1 MSYISNLANRVNS
14 IEAKDKFNL
23 QELDINMLVPSN
35 NNFYGIRE
43 IEELAV
49 SIKESGLM
57 HNLVVRKLADGKYE
71 ILSGERRYRALL
83 SLNITKVPCQVKE
96 LNDVDS
102 ELLLIKANAEQRE
115 LTPMEKMEAVNRLER
130 IYKNKKAS
138 GEEIPKGKL
147 RDVIGKDI
155 GLSGTQVGR
164 YQKVDKK
171 VIEPLKKKLDEG
183 TISLKQAEILSNLT
197 EDEQGEMYTK
207 VNSMDS
213 LNQKDEIDILISGIN
228 QSVETKEDKELL
240 DEMYQTNYKKVISS
254 KKDELLKLLEM
265 DKYPRLLLFK
275 NDVISTLYTA
285 GVRITDDKAFNLE
298 IRLTGSD
305 RRNLLNITLN
315 EFTKVDKF
323 PNMIEPKY
331 GYEVSTGVYLWF
343 KKKEVY
349 NE

>member
-171 VIEPLKKKLDEG
+171 VIEPLKKKLDKG
-183 TISLKQAEILSNLT
+183 DIT
-197 EDEQGEMYTK
+197 
-207 VNSMDS
+207 
-213 LNQKDEIDILISGIN
+213 LNQVEVLSKLSSSEQEELNVKIEGLNSTENKEVIAILVQGIK
-228 QSVETKEDKELL
+228 QPIGSKEDKALL
-240 DEMYQTNYKKVISS
+240 DEMYKDSKKVISS

-275 NDVISTLYTA
+275 NDMSATLYTA
-285 GVRITDDKAFNLE
+285 DVRITDDKAFNLE
-298 IRLTGSD
+298 IRLTGCD

-349 NE
+349 SE

>member
-23 QELDINMLVPSN
+23 QELDINMLVPSD

-43 IEELAV
+43 IEELAE
-49 SIKESGLM
+49 SIRESGLM
-57 HNLVVRKLADGKYE
+57 HNLVVRKKEDGKYE

-115 LTPMEKMEAVNRLER
+115 LTPTEKIETVNRLEKL
-130 IYKNKKAS
+130 YKQKKAN

-171 VIEPLKKKLDEG
+171 VIGPLKEKLDKG
-183 TISLKQAEILSNLT
+183 AITLNQAETLSKLSAS
-197 EDEQGEMYTK
+197 EQEEINIK
-207 VNSMDS
+207 IDSMDFIE
-213 LNQKDEIDILISGIN
+213 QKEEIDILVQGIV
-228 QSVETKEDKELL
+228 QPVEREEDKELIN
-240 DEMYQTNYKKVISS
+240 EMYKDSEDISS
-254 KKDELLKLLEM
+254 KKAMKDELQNLLGKYPNPQLIVVADGIQAIFSTRKIVFLTDNTLEVCLSGIESEDLFRVSFTQLNKCYYVLNLKL
-265 DKYPRLLLFK
+265 
-275 NDVISTLYTA
+275 
-285 GVRITDDKAFNLE
+285 
-298 IRLTGSD
+298 
-305 RRNLLNITLN
+305 
-315 EFTKVDKF
+315 KVGYCIHKDIYLKF
-323 PNMIEPKY
+323 Q
-331 GYEVSTGVYLWF
+331 
-343 KKKEVY
+343 
-349 NE
+349 